1 MRLTLGQ
8 FLVGMAAVEVI
19 VMWLRFRSLP
29 EEATPEQRSAGR
41 IVLGAAIASGL
52 AMCLI
57 ALFVPS
63 ISEFQ
68 LF

>member
-8 FLVGMAAVEVI
+8 FLVGMAAAEV
-19 VMWLRFRSLP
+19 VAMWLLARALP
-29 EEATPEQRSAGR
+29 DDATDEQRSARR
-41 IVLGAAIASGL
+41 IVLGAAIASGI

-63 ISEFQ
+63 ISEIQ
-68 LF
+68 LI

>member
-19 VMWLRFRSLP
+19 AMWLMARALP
-29 EEATPEQRSAGR
+29 EDATPEQRAGR
-41 IVLGAAIASGL
+41 RIILVAAVASGI

-63 ISEFQ
+63 ISEIQ

>member
-8 FLVGMAAVEVI
+8 FLVGMAAIEVI
-19 VMWLRFRSLP
+19 AMWLRARALP
-29 EEATPEQRSAGR
+29 EDATAEQRSAGR
-41 IVLGAAIASGL
+41 IVLAAAVAAGI

-63 ISEFQ
+63 ISQIQ

>member
-19 VMWLRFRSLP
+19 AMWLRARRLP
-29 EEATPEQRSAGR
+29 EDATPEQRSAGR
-41 IVLGAAIASGL
+41 IVLGAAIASGI
-52 AMCLI
+52 AMCLV

-63 ISEFQ
+63 ISKII